1 MNDSFQKDI
10 IQESDYNK
18 YLEELKDYYS
28 IKKKYTSHR
37 DTYINKLINS
47 KDYTMDTKKK
57 MASTYKYKCVNCG
70 NIGGSVFSESNKMLR
85 ATCGNTSSPCDLNIS
100 IVKMN
105 SSLIKKDIVLTKLDY
120 LFKYITEDKA
130 VELFEQYNNDRST
143 IQDNYNNLLSMYNSI
158 VDNPETEKLINE
170 KLEEHSRLENVHKQF
185 IKLYTETN
193 ETQYLKDAILVYTDK
208 LKQLDEFI
216 LNLKYKHNYIEF
228 RDDMKYLHQD
238 KYVLTDLEV
247 IKKPN

>member
-1 MNDSFQKDI
+1 
-10 IQESDYNK
+10 
-18 YLEELKDYYS
+18 
-28 IKKKYTSHR
+28 
-37 DTYINKLINS
+37 
-47 KDYTMDTKKK
+47 
-57 MASTYKYKCVNCG
+57 
-70 NIGGSVFSESNKMLR
+70 
-85 ATCGNTSSPCDLNIS
+85 
-100 IVKMN
+100 
-105 SSLIKKDIVLTKLDY
+105 
-120 LFKYITEDKA
+120 
-130 VELFEQYNNDRST
+130 
-143 IQDNYNNLLSMYNSI
+143 MYNSI